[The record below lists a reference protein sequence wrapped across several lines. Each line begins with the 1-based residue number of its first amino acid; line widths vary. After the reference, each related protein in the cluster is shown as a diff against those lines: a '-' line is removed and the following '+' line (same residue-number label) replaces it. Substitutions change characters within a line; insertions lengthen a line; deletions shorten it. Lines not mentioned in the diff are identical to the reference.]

1 MWLFRLKLENTE
13 FINSRSLINKKKKK
27 KKKWPRTR
35 LTKICEIIFRLS
47 LWKKKSSKIIR
58 LSAFAC
64 HCSRVTLDSKGG
76 CERASSSMRRGKIQL
91 DWFPT
96 LRMLVKC
103 TRLNV
108 TTNRQKSN
116 HSDRTY
122 SHSGRVFFSSNLHV
136 EQCDFW
142 TRSRQ
147 PREKYRWT
155 KRFGIYSIFY
165 LKVSEESEYIEFQ
178 RW

>member
-1 MWLFRLKLENTE
+1 MTKNS
-13 FINSRSLINKKKKK
+13 INEDLWNNLPSLSLKKKIEQDHKTISVCMPLFK
-27 KKKWPRTR
+27 SHARFQRRMWASQLVYEARKNPTGLVSD
-35 LTKICEIIFRLS
+35 LT
-47 LWKKKSSKIIR
+47 
-58 LSAFAC
+58 
-64 HCSRVTLDSKGG
+64 
-76 CERASSSMRRGKIQL
+76 
-91 DWFPT
+91 
-96 LRMLVKC
+96 RMLVKC

-116 HSDRTY
+116 QFRSN
-122 SHSGRVFFSSNLHV
+122 VFSFGACIFSSNLHV

-165 LKVSEESEYIEFQ
+165 LKVSGESEYIEFQ

>member
-1 MWLFRLKLENTE
+1 MTKNS
-13 FINSRSLINKKKKK
+13 INEDLWNNLPS
-27 KKKWPRTR
+27 
-35 LTKICEIIFRLS
+35 LS

-64 HCSRVTLDSKGG
+64 HCSRVTLDSRGG

-116 HSDRTY
+116 QFRSN
-122 SHSGRVFFSSNLHV
+122 VFSFGACIFSSNLHV

-147 PREKYRWT
+147 SREKYRWT

-165 LKVSEESEYIEFQ
+165 LKVSGESEYIEFQ